1 MTTALT
7 NTLKV
12 VFVVALVGVGVWA
25 LAVATQLG

>member
-12 VFVVALVGVGVWA
+12 VLVAWLACRGGWALVA
-25 LAVATQLG
+25 ATQAA